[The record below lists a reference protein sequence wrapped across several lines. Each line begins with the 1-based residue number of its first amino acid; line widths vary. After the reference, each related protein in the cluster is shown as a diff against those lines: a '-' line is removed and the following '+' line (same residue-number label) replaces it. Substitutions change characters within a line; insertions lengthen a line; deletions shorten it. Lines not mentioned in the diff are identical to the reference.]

1 MNVLQV
7 LMSIHNNDKK
17 TQHFSRFVD
26 KVDTKFSSYTFLVS
40 LVTSN
45 NKLTEINEQTD
56 DYPDCVPTPIKK
68 GVPLNNETDRKDL
81 LAFTH

>member
-1 MNVLQV
+1 MHCIYKWLVVSKAIFNTNLHIFT
-7 LMSIHNNDKK
+7 SKPTYIHLYERFAGLNEYTQQWQK

-45 NKLTEINEQTD
+45 NKLTEIN
-56 DYPDCVPTPIKK
+56 
-68 GVPLNNETDRKDL
+68 
-81 LAFTH
+81 